1 MKAIANC
8 DIVNDAWEKL
18 GIKNKATES
27 FKKTRLWGL
36 ITKLKIK
43 NNRKIMVVSLS
54 DSGTI
59 EDTNE

>member
-27 FKKTRLWGL
+27 FKKTRL
-36 ITKLKIK
+36 
-43 NNRKIMVVSLS
+43 
-54 DSGTI
+54 
-59 EDTNE
+59 